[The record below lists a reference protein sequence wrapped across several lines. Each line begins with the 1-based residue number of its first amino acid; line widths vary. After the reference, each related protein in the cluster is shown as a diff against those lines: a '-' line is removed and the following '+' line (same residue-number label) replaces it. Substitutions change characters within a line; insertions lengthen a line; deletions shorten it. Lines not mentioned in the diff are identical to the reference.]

1 MWGRAEVQDADAVGG
16 YISGATTLFLVFI
29 ALQTLL
35 AGKRIGDNPWGPSA
49 QTLEWSVSSPP
60 PYHSYEEL
68 PHVT

>member
-1 MWGRAEVQDADAVGG
+1 MCGGARIQDADAVGS
-16 YISGATTLFLVFI
+16 YISGTTTLFLVFI

-35 AGKRIGDNPWGPSA
+35 AGKRIGDVSA

-60 PYHSYEEL
+60 PYYSYEEL

>member
-1 MWGRAEVQDADAVGG
+1 MLWAS
-16 YISGATTLFLVFI
+16 YISGATTLFFVFI
-29 ALQTLL
+29 ALPTLL